1 MGHSYHGSDNLAGEK
16 RSGRHGFYRN
26 VIRQGQTIF
35 ASLTNPRLQDR
46 AGARTQPKI
55 HVWSCAFIKRN
66 LNFSQTSSLIMEFLY
81 GCDLG
86 VTYQGES
93 RGAFKETS

>member
-46 AGARTQPKI
+46 PLAHSPRFMSGL
-55 HVWSCAFIKRN
+55 VLLS
-66 LNFSQTSSLIMEFLY
+66 SVTSISVRRLL
-81 GCDLG
+81 
-86 VTYQGES
+86 
-93 RGAFKETS
+93 